1 MVGERNQSA
10 PQELPVCNHE
20 GKKLICSVGATL
32 FLRQT
37 KDVDLLRRNYLFV
50 TIKCIKY
57 APKGLPK
64 IKILNLLQ
72 KFQQYIKANHLFTKK
87 DKLLIAV
94 SGGMDSVVLCELC
107 KQSEYDFEIA
117 HCNFQLR
124 GEESSR
130 DELFVKAL
138 GEKYAVKTYVKTFD
152 TTAIAK
158 EQKKGIEEAARD
170 LRYGW
175 FREVMTTD
183 DRRPTTDEGRM
194 TNDGRSND
202 NLQLSTFNFQPS
214 TFNCKLLLTAHH
226 ADDNIETV
234 MMNFFRGTGIRGLRG
249 ILPRQGN
256 IVRPLLFAGRQE
268 IEAFAKQ
275 NNLAFVTDSTNAQ
288 SDYTRNYFRN
298 DLIPSIEKVFPETK
312 QNILQ
317 SIKRFADVE
326 QIYHESVA
334 AAKKDLLEEKGNEIH
349 IPVLKL
355 AKAKPLQTIIFEI
368 IKDYGF
374 TAAQVFEAEKLLN
387 SDSGKYILSATHRIL
402 RNRNWLIISSLQE
415 PDVNYYL
422 IEDFEKLQTVSFT
435 GGKITAEKT
444 GEKAITADPN
454 IALADADKLKFPL
467 LLRRWKQGDYFYPL
481 GMQKKKKLSRFF
493 GDQKLSLLQKEN
505 VWIIESDK
513 KIIWIAGMR
522 IDDRFKITDASKH
535 VLKLT
540 YQESRDA

>member
-1 MVGERNQSA
+1 
-10 PQELPVCNHE
+10 
-20 GKKLICSVGATL
+20 
-32 FLRQT
+32 
-37 KDVDLLRRNYLFV
+37 
-50 TIKCIKY
+50 
-57 APKGLPK
+57 
-64 IKILNLLQ
+64 LNLLQ
-72 KFQQYIKANHLFTKK
+72 KFQQYIKANHLFTAK

-107 KQSEYDFEIA
+107 KQSGYDFEIA

-124 GEESSR
+124 GEESNR
-130 DELFVKAL
+130 DETFVKEL

-152 TTAIAK
+152 TAAIAK
-158 EQKKGIEEAARD
+158 EQKKGIEETARD

-175 FREVMTTD
+175 FREIITN
-183 DRRPTTDEGRM
+183 DEGRRTKEGGQTKDEGQM
-194 TNDGRSND
+194 TNDERSTN
-202 NLQLSTFNFQPS
+202 NLQLSTFNFQPP
-214 TFNCKLLLTAHH
+214 TNTRQLLLTAHH

-249 ILPRQGN
+249 ILPKQGN
-256 IVRPLLFAGRQE
+256 VIRPLLFAGRQE
-268 IEAFAKQ
+268 IEAFAQQ

-298 DLIPSIEKVFPETK
+298 ELIPSIEKAFPETK

-326 QIYHESVA
+326 QIYNESIE
-334 AAKKDLLEEKGNEIH
+334 AAKKDLLEKKGNEIH

-374 TAAQVFEAEKLLN
+374 TAAQVPEAEKLLN

-422 IEDFEKLQTVSFT
+422 IEDFEKQQAVSFT
-435 GGKITAEKT
+435 GGSITAEKT
-444 GEKAITADPN
+444 AEKNITADSN

-513 KIIWIAGMR
+513 KIIWIVGMR

-540 YQESRDA
+540 YRESRDV

>member
-1 MVGERNQSA
+1 M
-10 PQELPVCNHE
+10 
-20 GKKLICSVGATL
+20 
-32 FLRQT
+32 
-37 KDVDLLRRNYLFV
+37 
-50 TIKCIKY
+50 
-57 APKGLPK
+57 
-64 IKILNLLQ
+64 NLLQ
-72 KFQQYIKANHLFTKK
+72 KFQQYIKANHLFTVK

-117 HCNFQLR
+117 HCNFRLR

-130 DELFVKAL
+130 DEAFVKEL
-138 GEKYAVKTYVKTFD
+138 GEKYGVKTYVKTFD
-152 TTAIAK
+152 TAAIAK
-158 EQKKGIEEAARD
+158 EQKKGIEEMARD

-175 FREVMTTD
+175 FKELATD
-183 DRRPTTDEGRM
+183 DRRPTKEM
-194 TNDGRSND
+194 HSSSNYQISKSP
-202 NLQLSTFNFQPS
+202 NY
-214 TFNCKLLLTAHH
+214 LLTAHH

-249 ILPRQGN
+249 ILPKQGN
-256 IVRPLLFAGRQE
+256 IIRPLLFASRKE
-268 IEAFAKQ
+268 IEAFAEQ
-275 NNLAFVTDSTNAQ
+275 YNLAFVTDSTNAQ

-298 DLIPSIEKVFPETK
+298 ELIPSIEKVFPETK

-326 QIYHESVA
+326 QIYNESIE
-334 AAKKDLLEEKGNEIH
+334 AAKKDLLEKKGNEIH

-355 AKAKPLQTIIFEI
+355 AKAKPLQTTIFEI

-374 TAAQVFEAEKLLN
+374 TAAQVPEAEKLLN
-387 SDSGKYILSATHRIL
+387 SDSGKYILSATHRML

-422 IEDFEKLQTVSFT
+422 IEDFEKQQTVSFT
-435 GGKITAEKT
+435 GGEITVEKTAEKN
-444 GEKAITADPN
+444 ITADPN
-454 IALADADKLKFPL
+454 IGLVDADKLKFPL

-540 YQESRDA
+540 YRENRDV